1 MPTYKFIP
9 SCTVIKFWQICPPI
23 HLFYHFWRTSIW
35 MYIAIVLNQKHQ
47 GTIIKQQMD
56 ERRGNFMPLLELVC
70 HFILYSTIS
79 VFIYGI
85 TIWMIAYW
93 GFENKQMEL
102 REWNIWISNPLWT
115 NTELK
120 QAFVDE
126 ANNKD
131 EKEWLF
137 ITRYNKYFYL

>member
-1 MPTYKFIP
+1 MNISNSCAWKFDFFIKMK
-9 SCTVIKFWQICPPI
+9 TVI
-23 HLFYHFWRTSIW
+23 LLLFWRTCIW
-35 MYIAIVLNQKHQ
+35 MYITIVLNQKHQ
-47 GTIIKQQMD
+47 GTTIKEQMD
-56 ERRGNFMPLLELVC
+56 ERRVNFMPLLEFVC
-70 HFILYSTIS
+70 YFILYSTIS

-126 ANNKD
+126 ANNKNG
-131 EKEWLF
+131 KEWLF
-137 ITRYNKYFYL
+137 ITRYN